1 MLPRVKRLF
10 ADWRFRAAALLVAA
24 LGIAGPPAHPLASAA
39 SLAQS
44 RPGTSI
50 DARLSEA
57 VKRGD
62 VPGVVAMAVTRNA
75 VVYQGA
81 FGVAD
86 AAARKPLATSAIF
99 RIASMTKP
107 VTSVAA
113 MQLVEQH
120 RLALDDPAEK
130 YLPEFKDL
138 KVFETF
144 DAATGAYTLRPATKT
159 VTVRQLLTHTS
170 GLGYG
175 FTSATVR
182 DFKPKAGEHYAV
194 GPLLFEPG
202 TQWIYGT
209 GIDWAGKIVE
219 KISGQPLDQY
229 FREHIFRPLA
239 MADTDFSVPD
249 DKPAR
254 VVAVHRRRGDGAFEV
269 PGDATRPRGAIETQ
283 LRAPVNGGGGLFSTA
298 RDYATFVQMILNGGT
313 LAGAK
318 ILSPE
323 TVRLMGENQIGAVG
337 VRAVKTAQPDF
348 SSDFTFVDDGRDKWG
363 IGFMISTVGE
373 KAKRSPG
380 SLSWGGIDNTYFWI
394 DQRAKVGGVILM
406 QFLPFADAKALA
418 IYDVL
423 ERGVY
428 ELTANASR

>member
-1 MLPRVKRLF
+1 MRRLITVLVVAAVTLGGSLQVVARVP
-10 ADWRFRAAALLVAA
+10 ATAPAAAASTSSVDAA
-24 LGIAGPPAHPLASAA
+24 LS
-39 SLAQS
+39 Q
-44 RPGTSI
+44 T
-50 DARLSEA
+50 
-57 VKRGD
+57 VTRGD
-62 VPGVVAMAVTRNA
+62 VPGVVAMAVTRSG

-86 AAARKPLATSAIF
+86 AAARRPLAIDSIF
-99 RIASMTKP
+99 RIASMTKA
-107 VTSVAA
+107 VTSVAV

-120 RLALDDPAEK
+120 RLALDDPAQK
-130 YLPEFKDL
+130 YLPEFSDL

-144 DAATGAYTLRPATKT
+144 DAASLAYTVRPATKT
-159 VTVRQLLTHTS
+159 LTVRHLLTHTS

-182 DFKPKAGEHYAV
+182 DFKPKAGEKYTV

-209 GIDWAGKIVE
+209 GIDWAGRLVE
-219 KISGQPLDQY
+219 KISGESLDQY
-229 FREHIFRPLA
+229 FREHIFKPLR
-239 MADTDFSVPD
+239 MGDTDFSVPVE
-249 DKPAR
+249 KGER
-254 VVAVHRRRGDGAFEV
+254 VGPVHRRRPDGSFE
-269 PGDATRPRGAIETQ
+269 ATGNE

-298 RDYATFVQMILNGGT
+298 RDYATFIQMILNSGALNGT
-313 LAGAK
+313 R
-318 ILSPE
+318 ILSADS
-323 TVRLMGENQIGAVG
+323 VRVMGENQIGAVG
-337 VRAVKTAQPDF
+337 VRALKSAQPDR
-348 SSDFTFVDDGRDKWG
+348 SSDFSFVNDGRDKWG

-373 KAKRSPG
+373 KGKRSAG

-394 DQRAKVGGVILM
+394 DQRRGIGGVILM

-418 IYDVL
+418 AYDAF

>member
-1 MLPRVKRLF
+1 MLAALAGAAAVP
-10 ADWRFRAAALLVAA
+10 AAPQSRAAAASSPAAAAIDAA
-24 LGIAGPPAHPLASAA
+24 LSG
-39 SLAQS
+39 
-44 RPGTSI
+44 
-50 DARLSEA
+50 A
-57 VKRGD
+57 VSRGD
-62 VPGVVAMAVTRNA
+62 VPGIVAMAVTRTA

-81 FGVAD
+81 FGAAD
-86 AAARKPLATSAIF
+86 APARRPLAVDAIF

-120 RLALDDPAEK
+120 RLALDDPAQK
-130 YLPEFKDL
+130 YLPEFTDL
-138 KVFETF
+138 KIVETF
-144 DAATGAYTLRPATKT
+144 DASTGAYTLRPAART

-182 DFKPKAGEHYAV
+182 DFKPKAGERYAV

-219 KISGQPLDQY
+219 KVSGQPLDQY
-229 FREHIFRPLA
+229 FREHIFRPLG

-249 DKPAR
+249 DKAAR
-254 VVAVHRRRGDGAFEV
+254 VGPVHRRRADGSFESS
-269 PGDATRPRGAIETQ
+269 GNQ

-298 RDYATFVQMILNGGT
+298 RDYATFMQTILNGGT
-313 LAGAK
+313 RAGVR
-318 ILSPE
+318 ILSAE
-323 TVRLMGENQIGAVG
+323 SVRVMGENQIGSVG

-348 SSDFTFVDDGRDKWG
+348 SSDFSFVDDGRDKWG
-363 IGFMISTVGE
+363 IGFMISTAGVKG
-373 KAKRSPG
+373 KRSAG

-394 DQRAKVGGVILM
+394 DQRRGIGGVILM

-418 IYDVL
+418 AYDAF

-428 ELTANASR
+428 QLTATASR